1 VSTTVR
7 LECPETFYD
16 NFERKGGQTWTTHYC
31 PGCGHGIVHKYIAE
45 AVADFGMQDRA
56 RFVSPVGCSVF
67 AYYYFDM
74 GNVQSAHGRCP
85 AVATALKRAHPGAL
99 VLGYQGD
106 GDLSAIGGNEILQ
119 AANRGENLTIFFVNN
134 GIYGMTG
141 GQLSP
146 TTLLGMKTTTSPEG
160 RRQQNEGL
168 PVRVCELLASLDAP
182 YYLERVAVG
191 DSRHNNKARR
201 AIRKAI
207 KNQMDNKGFSMVEI
221 LSPCPTSW
229 KLKPVDAVE
238 WMMDKMVKTFPL
250 GVYRDGHELDLGY
263 PRTRAE
269 VALDAIPGLL
279 DIPEGGSQSTLAG
292 EAAAIEETRIKVA
305 GFGGQGVILLGKLLA
320 QAGMLAGRQVSW
332 IPSYGPE
339 MRGGTANCSV
349 TLSDD
354 EIGSPLMEHPTHL
367 VAMNGPSMEKFVDDV
382 MPGGVVFYN
391 ASMVD
396 EGPTRTDIE
405 KIAVPI
411 AEITERLGLPKVGNM
426 VMLGAM
432 LGHGCGITSEAV
444 IAALPGVI
452 KAREG
457 MLDANLKAIGA
468 GIEVVS
474 LPQRS

>member
-7 LECPETFYD
+7 LECPETIYD

-45 AVADFGMQDRA
+45 AVADFGMQDQA
-56 RFVSPVGCSVF
+56 MFVSPVGCSVF

-106 GDLSAIGGNEILQ
+106 GDLSAIGGNEIMQ

-160 RRQQNEGL
+160 RRQQNEG
-168 PVRVCELLASLDAP
+168 
-182 YYLERVAVG
+182 
-191 DSRHNNKARR
+191 SRHNNKARK

-207 KNQMDNKGFSMVEI
+207 KNQMDNKGFSLVEI

-238 WMMDKMVKTFPL
+238 WMMDKMVETFTL
-250 GVYRDGHELDLGY
+250 GVYRDGHELDLGH

-279 DIPEGGSQSTLAG
+279 DIPEGGSSATIEG
-292 EAAAIEETRIKVA
+292 EDAAIEETRIKVA

-339 MRGGTANCSV
+339 MRGGTANCSI

-367 VAMNGPSMEKFVDDV
+367 VAMNGPSLEKFIDKLV
-382 MPGGVVFYN
+382 PGGVVFYN
-391 ASMVD
+391 ASLV
-396 EGPTRTDIE
+396 ETEPTRTDIE
-405 KIAVPI
+405 KIAVPL
-411 AEITERLGLPKVGNM
+411 AEITERLGMPKVGNM

-432 LGHGCGITSEAV
+432 LGHGCGISREAV
-444 IAALPGVI
+444 IAALPGLG
-452 KAREG
+452 KSKQG
-457 MLDANLKAIGA
+457 LLDANLRAIGA
-468 GIEVVS
+468 GMEVVG
-474 LPQRS
+474 LPAGS